1 MKNLLFPKG
10 FQIAGWLLFVP
21 ALIMAVLFHFEICSV
36 AGAAADII
44 VNDVIII
51 GIALGAVF
59 IVCSKEPQEDEM
71 TLSIR
76 LSALLD
82 ALYIYVVL
90 LVVCTILVN
99 GLEYVEF
106 MLVNLVLLP
115 VISVIIYRMKMYRYH
130 KMCED
135 EE

>member
-36 AGAAADII
+36 AGYTAEII
-44 VNDVIII
+44 INDMIII
-51 GIALGAVF
+51 GIAFGAVF

-82 ALYIYVVL
+82 ALYIYVIL
-90 LVVCTILVN
+90 LAVCTILVN
-99 GLEYVEF
+99 GFEYLEF
-106 MLVNLVLLP
+106 MMVNLVLLP